1 MFIETKEGQ
10 THAVCEEQLKKYGGK
25 AKCCLCN
32 KHDGC
37 DLANSKGMFSPHE
50 MTKAIKHAMKVSKKE
65 QDEVLRNA
73 ELENIVAELFFWA
86 RRYAH
91 GRHTYLPD
99 VIRRIYKTLTE
110 KYPSI
115 YIPRDETIEP
125 PKENTGGMHFRDDYL
140 DDINL

>member
-1 MFIETKEGQ
+1 MNTQK
-10 THAVCEEQLKKYGGK
+10 
-25 AKCCLCN
+25 
-32 KHDGC
+32 
-37 DLANSKGMFSPHE
+37 E
-50 MTKAIKHAMKVSKKE
+50 MTKAIKHAGKYMKKE
-65 QDEVLRNA
+65 QDKVLRNA

-99 VIRRIYKTLTE
+99 NIRRIYKTITD

-115 YIPRDETIEP
+115 YIRHDVTIEP
-125 PKENTGGMHFRDDYL
+125 PTEKTGSMSFRDDYL

>member
-25 AKCCLCN
+25 AECCLCN

-37 DLANSKGMFSPHE
+37 AIADSEGMFSSHE
-50 MTKAIKHAMKVSKKE
+50 MTKAIKHAVKYSKKE
-65 QDEVLRNA
+65 QDKVLRNA
-73 ELENIVAELFFWA
+73 ELENIVAELFTWA

-91 GRHTYLPD
+91 GRHTYTPGI
-99 VIRRIYKTLTE
+99 IRRIYHTLKE

-115 YIPRDETIEP
+115 YIPRDETIRP
-125 PKENTGGMHFRDDYL
+125 PTEKTGGMSFRDDYL
-140 DDINL
+140 DDTNL